1 MKKEQI
7 LEELLKTDGYL
18 SGEELGRKMNCT
30 RAAVSGIINKLR
42 DEGYTID
49 SVTNRGY
56 RLTGTPNVL
65 TPELVAAH
73 LGPERTKTVL
83 VLPEIDSTNKYLKKL
98 ADEGA
103 PDGQVVIADCQTRG
117 RGRMGRE
124 FYSPKNKGI
133 YFSMLMQPDILPEQA
148 FNVTPCAAVA
158 TARDDPR
165 GRDRPRRLHHLRD
178 RHQRPRGG

>member
-73 LGPERTKTVL
+73 LQVFESEALTLLFADKGRKN
-83 VLPEIDSTNKYLKKL
+83 ICQYLKSQRR
-98 ADEGA
+98 
-103 PDGQVVIADCQTRG
+103 P
-117 RGRMGRE
+117 
-124 FYSPKNKGI
+124 
-133 YFSMLMQPDILPEQA
+133 
-148 FNVTPCAAVA
+148 AAIWS
-158 TARDDPR
+158 
-165 GRDRPRRLHHLRD
+165 LWI
-178 RHQRPRGG
+178 